1 MMTSEAAVGRKR
13 RRGRH
18 VISASAAA
26 THIGRIM
33 MRRNGVMK
41 VMMLVLL
48 LLLLLLLLRRGVHRG
63 RGCRGRRRRRRRFVA
78 LASVRLQHLDHNSSL
93 ESLTFYSSQF
103 LYCIIQRFGF
113 FFETIFVCDR
123 TKTPFFR
130 THTRS
135 YIQTDDRYSGQAD
148 LEWFGRRKFR
158 GS

>member
-18 VISASAAA
+18 VVSASAAA

-41 VMMLVLL
+41 VMMLLLMLL
-48 LLLLLLLLRRGVHRG
+48 LLLLLLMLRRGVHRG

-123 TKTPFFR
+123 TKTPFFFA
-130 THTRS
+130 HTQLHTNGRS
-135 YIQTDDRYSGQAD
+135 ILRP
-148 LEWFGRRKFR
+148 GRPRMVRKKKV
-158 GS
+158 